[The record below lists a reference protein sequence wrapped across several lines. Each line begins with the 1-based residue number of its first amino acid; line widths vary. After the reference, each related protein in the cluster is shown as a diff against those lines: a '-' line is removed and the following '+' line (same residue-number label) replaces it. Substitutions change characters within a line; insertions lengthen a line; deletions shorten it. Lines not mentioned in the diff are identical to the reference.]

1 MKEDLL
7 GRQVVTQYATRDALV
22 TASATI
28 TNGTNSTLISGDAD
42 YPLDILEI
50 TFANQSSAAVQV
62 TLKDDGTSVKTLK
75 IPANS
80 TLELAKNVPLKQG
93 RAGGNWT
100 LDMEDITGTTVVV
113 EAVLMK
119 NR

>member
-22 TASATI
+22 TASVTL
-28 TNGTNSTLISGDAD
+28 TTGTNTTLISGDSD

-50 TFANQSSAAVQV
+50 TFANQSSVAAQV
-62 TLKDDGTSVKTLK
+62 TLKDDGTAVKTLE
-75 IPANS
+75 IPAGN
-80 TLELAKNVPLKQG
+80 TLELAKNIPIIQG
-93 RAGGNWT
+93 VKGGDWT

>member
-1 MKEDLL
+1 MKEDLF
-7 GRQVVTQYATRDALV
+7 GRQVMTQYATRDALV
-22 TASATI
+22 TASVTL
-28 TNGTNSTLISGDAD
+28 TTGTNSTLISGDSD

-50 TFANQSSAAVQV
+50 TFANQSSVAAQV
-62 TLKDDGTSVKTLK
+62 TLKDDGTAVKTLE

-80 TLELAKNVPLKQG
+80 TLELAKNVPLTQG

>member
-7 GRQVVTQYATRDALV
+7 GRQVITQYATRDALV
-22 TASATI
+22 TASLSL
-28 TNGTNSTLISGDAD
+28 TNGTNSTLISGDSD

-50 TFANQSSAAVQV
+50 TFANQSTVAAQV
-62 TLKDDGTSVKTLK
+62 TLKDDGTSVKTLE

-80 TLELAKNVPLKQG
+80 TLELANNVPLTQG
-93 RAGGNWT
+93 RAGGDWT

>member
-7 GRQVVTQYATRDALV
+7 GRQVITQHATRDALV
-22 TASATI
+22 TASATL
-28 TNGTNSTLISGDAD
+28 TNGTNSTLIAGDAD
-42 YPLDILEI
+42 YPLDIVEI
-50 TFANQSSAAVQV
+50 TFANQSSVAVQV
-62 TLKDDGTSVKTLK
+62 TLKDDGTSVKTLE
-75 IPANS
+75 IPAGG
-80 TLELAKNVPLKQG
+80 TLELANGIPLTQG